1 MGLISRGL
9 TVCVA
14 LAALS
19 GIARAHTPIFVVVD
33 STVTPARLALAPGS
47 IDFLKSQTVTLMFSP
62 LSPPN
67 VYSGLFIEDE
77 PGYDAT
83 LFPFSTNPG
92 VMLRLERVYFDT
104 GLGMFQSVGST
115 TEILTADG
123 QLRSF
128 TGHTHFVH
136 HVDSPGVY
144 RAHFRYVDASGQ
156 LVASNVFTVTFRAS
170 RPGGDADMDGDADAF
185 DNCVDDANADQSDVD
200 ADSIGDVCDLCP
212 LDADRFQLD
221 LNDDG
226 FGDACNCAG
235 EPCAEGDVNYD
246 GEVDLLDLIEAR
258 NRFSPNQF
266 PPAPPQWLRC
276 EISGDGQIDTEDLV
290 EIRNLLP

>member
-1 MGLISRGL
+1 MVSISRRL
-9 TVCVA
+9 MVCVA
-14 LAALS
+14 LVALS

-33 STVTPARLALAPGS
+33 STVVPARLALAPGS
-47 IDFLKSQTVTLMFSP
+47 IQTLNGAP
-62 LSPPN
+62 LPMGFAP
-67 VYSGLFIEDE
+67 SGTYANLYITDL

-83 LFPFSTNPG
+83 LFPFSTNLG

-104 GLGMFQSVGST
+104 GLGMFQSAGSI

-128 TGHTHFVH
+128 TGHTHFIH
-136 HVDSPGVY
+136 HVDAPGVY

-170 RPGGDADMDGDADAF
+170 RPGGDADMDGDADSF

-200 ADSIGDVCDLCP
+200 ADTVGDVCDLCP

-221 LNDDG
+221 LNADG

-246 GEVDLLDLIEAR
+246 GVVNLLDLIEAR
-258 NRFSPNQF
+258 NRFSPNRF

-276 EISGDGQIDTEDLV
+276 EISGDGQIDEEDLV

>member
-1 MGLISRGL
+1 M
-9 TVCVA
+9 CVA
-14 LAALS
+14 LAALC

-47 IDFLKSQTVTLMFSP
+47 IDFLSSQTIAMNFAPSG
-62 LSPPN
+62 
-67 VYSGLFIEDE
+67 VYANLYITDL

-92 VMLRLERVYFDT
+92 VMLRLERVHFDT
-104 GLGMFQSVGST
+104 GLGMFQSAGST
-115 TEILTADG
+115 TGVLTMDG

-128 TGHTHFVH
+128 TGHTHFIH
-136 HVDSPGVY
+136 HVDAPGVY

-156 LVASNVFTVTFRAS
+156 LVASDVFTVTFRAS
-170 RPGGDADMDGDADAF
+170 RPGVDTDLDGDADSF
-185 DNCVDDANADQSDVD
+185 DKCVDDANADQSDVD

-221 LNDDG
+221 LNADD
-226 FGDACNCAG
+226 FGDACNCGG

-246 GEVDLLDLIEAR
+246 AVVDLLDLIEAR

-266 PPAPPQWLRC
+266 PPAPPEWLRC
-276 EISGDGQIDTEDLV
+276 EISGDGQIDVEDLV

>member
-1 MGLISRGL
+1 VGLVSRGL

-14 LAALS
+14 LAALC
-19 GIARAHTPIFVVVD
+19 GIARAHTPIFVVID

-47 IDFLKSQTVTLMFSP
+47 IDYLKNQAVSMAFAP
-62 LSPPN
+62 
-67 VYSGLFIEDE
+67 SGAYANLFISDL

-92 VMLRLERVYFDT
+92 VMLRLERIHFDE
-104 GLGMFQSVGST
+104 GLRMTQSATNT
-115 TEILTADG
+115 TPILLVDG
-123 QLRSF
+123 QLQSF
-128 TGHTHFVH
+128 AGHTHLL
-136 HVDSPGVY
+136 HVIDAPGVY

-156 LVASNVFTVTFRAS
+156 LVASDVFTVTFRAS
-170 RPGGDADMDGDADAF
+170 RPGVDTDMDGDADSF
-185 DNCVDDANADQSDVD
+185 DKCVDDANADQSDVD

-221 LNDDG
+221 LNADG

-266 PPAPPQWLRC
+266 PPAPPLWLRC
-276 EISGDGQIDTEDLV
+276 EVSADGQIDVEDLV